1 MTGMAAVPYAATVLA
16 AHPVGYWSFDDPRT
30 SRLARPSAGRVNGLY
45 EESPAVVRGISGR
58 ARRFDGSSSY
68 VSIANRPAW
77 SETTTGDLTVEFWMR
92 PDRLVFT
99 HEEGSGYVWVV
110 AKGDPGQQEWGFR
123 MYGSDNRESPPRAN
137 RIAFYA
143 YNPAGGEG
151 AGAYVQK
158 PVVAGRWIYVV
169 GELTRT
175 GVSIYEN
182 GVLAQGPPSKA
193 TLYADPAFDVTPRA
207 GTAPVRVGTRRSGSF
222 FAGAV
227 DELAIYGR
235 LLTPRQ
241 ILRHYRAGLAALRAQ
256 G

>member
-1 MTGMAAVPYAATVLA
+1 MAAVPYAAVVLA
-16 AHPVGYWSFDDPRT
+16 AQPVGYWSFGDART

-45 EESPAVVRGISGR
+45 ERDPAVVPGVSGR
-58 ARRFDGSSSY
+58 ARRFDGSTSY
-68 VSIANRPAW
+68 VSIASRPAW

-110 AKGDPGQQEWGFR
+110 AKGDSGQQEWGFR
-123 MYGSDNRESPPRAN
+123 MYGMDNRESPPRAN

-151 AGAYVQK
+151 AGAYFQT
-158 PVVAGRWIYVV
+158 PVVPGRWIYVV

-175 GVSIYEN
+175 GVRIYRN
-182 GVLAQGPPSKA
+182 GVFEQGPPSEP
-193 TLYADPAFDVTPRA
+193 TLYADPAFNVTPRA
-207 GTAPVRVGTRRSGSF
+207 GTAPVRVGTRASGSF

-227 DELAIYGR
+227 DELAIYDR

-241 ILRHYRAGLAALRAQ
+241 ILRHYRAGLAALRAHR
-256 G
+256 